1 MSEGKFFLAHC
12 ATEEMMEKRKIK
24 IDAVIP
30 VYRPGKEFQE
40 LLERLDHQSVSLN
53 KIILMN
59 TGDAPWKEKVEKKY
73 PKCEVHLLKKEEF
86 DHGGTRHLA
95 TTFSDADYLLFLTQD
110 AMPEN
115 EKLVENLL
123 AAFSWDE
130 RIKAA
135 YGRQLPNSTC
145 REIEKY
151 TRSFNYPEKS
161 RIKSKE
167 DLKTLGIKTFFCSNV
182 CAMYEKATYDKQGG
196 FIRRT
201 IFNEDMIYAGGL
213 IQNDYKIAYV
223 AEAEVIHSHNYGAVE
238 QFHRNFDLAVSQTDN
253 PQIFAGIRSEK
264 EGIRLVLNT
273 AKHLL
278 KVKKPW
284 LLFPLVTTSAGKILG
299 YKFGQNYRR
308 LSDDFILKCTM
319 NQSYWRNVN
328 EEK

>member
-1 MSEGKFFLAHC
+1 MNQKK
-12 ATEEMMEKRKIK
+12 TI

-30 VYRPGKEFQE
+30 VYHPGKEFYE
-40 LLERLDHQSVSLN
+40 LLEKLSCQSVCLN
-53 KIILMN
+53 RIILMN
-59 TGDAPWKEKVEKKY
+59 TGESPWKAEVEAKF
-73 PKCEVHLLKKEEF
+73 PLCEVHLLKKEEF
-86 DHGGTRHLA
+86 DHGGTRHQA
-95 TTFSDADYLLFLTQD
+95 AAMSDADYLLFMTQD
-110 AMPEN
+110 AMPVD

-123 AAFSWDE
+123 NAFSWDE
-130 RIKAA
+130 KIKAA

-151 TRSFNYPEKS
+151 TRSFNYPGKS
-161 RIKSKE
+161 RVKSAE
-167 DLKTLGIKTFFCSNV
+167 DLEKLGIKTFFCSNV
-182 CAMYEKATYDKQGG
+182 CAMYEKETYDRQGG

-213 IQNDYKIAYV
+213 IQNGYKIAYV
-223 AEAEVIHSHNYGAVE
+223 AEAEVIHSHNYNAVE

-264 EGIRLVLNT
+264 EGVRLVINT

-319 NQSYWRNVN
+319 NPSYWRNVN
-328 EEK
+328 EKK

>member
-1 MSEGKFFLAHC
+1 MNQKN
-12 ATEEMMEKRKIK
+12 I
-24 IDAVIP
+24 IVDAIIP
-30 VYRPGKEFQE
+30 VYHPGKEFYN
-40 LLERLDHQSVSLN
+40 LLEKLSNQSFQLN

-59 TGDAPWKEKVEKKY
+59 TGDAPWKQKVEEKY
-73 PKCEVHLLKKEEF
+73 PLCEIHLITKEEF
-86 DHGGTRHLA
+86 DHGGTRHLG
-95 TTFSDADYLLFLTQD
+95 TTFSGADYLLFLTQD
-110 AMPEN
+110 AEPAN
-115 EKLVENLL
+115 DKLVENLVQ
-123 AAFSWDE
+123 AFLQDDS
-130 RIKAA
+130 IKAA
-135 YGRQLPNSTC
+135 YGRQLPNATC

-151 TRSFNYPEKS
+151 TRSFNYPAESRVKS
-161 RIKSKE
+161 RD

-182 CAMYEKATYDKQGG
+182 CAMYEKAAYDRLGG

-213 IQNDYKIAYV
+213 IQKDYKIAYV
-223 AEAEVIHSHNYGAVE
+223 AEAEVIHSHNYNALE

-264 EGIRLVLNT
+264 EGIRLVVNT
-273 AKHLL
+273 AKHLV

-319 NQSYWRNVN
+319 NPSYWRNVN
-328 EEK
+328 EKK

>member
-1 MSEGKFFLAHC
+1 MSEGFFLAHC
-12 ATEEMMEKRKIK
+12 AIEEKMNQKNRIV
-24 IDAVIP
+24 DAIIP
-30 VYRPGKEFQE
+30 VYRPGKEFYN
-40 LLERLDHQSVSLN
+40 LLEKLSNQSFPLN

-59 TGDAPWKEKVEKKY
+59 TGDAPWKQEVEEKY
-73 PKCEVHLLKKEEF
+73 PLCEIHLLTKEEF
-86 DHGGTRHLA
+86 DHGGTRHLG
-95 TTFSDADYLLFLTQD
+95 TTFSNADYLLFLTQD
-110 AMPEN
+110 AEPAN
-115 EKLVENLL
+115 DKLVENLVQ
-123 AAFSWDE
+123 AFSWDDG
-130 RIKAA
+130 IKAA
-135 YGRQLPNSTC
+135 YGRQLPNATC

-151 TRSFNYPEKS
+151 TRSFNYPDES
-161 RIKSKE
+161 RVKSKE
-167 DLKTLGIKTFFCSNV
+167 DLGVLGIKTFFCSNV
-182 CAMYEKATYDKQGG
+182 CAMYEKATYDRLGG

-213 IQNDYKIAYV
+213 IQKDYKIAYV
-223 AEAEVIHSHNYGAVE
+223 AEAEVIHSHNYNAVE

-264 EGIRLVLNT
+264 EGIRLVVNT

-319 NQSYWRNVN
+319 NPSYWRNVN
-328 EEK
+328 EKN

>member
-1 MSEGKFFLAHC
+1 MNQENV
-12 ATEEMMEKRKIK
+12 I
-24 IDAVIP
+24 IDAIIP
-30 VYRPGKEFQE
+30 VYRPGKEFFE
-40 LLERLDHQSVSLN
+40 LLKRLSSQSYGLN

-59 TGDAPWKEKVEKKY
+59 TGEAPWKAEVEEKY
-73 PKCEVHLLKKEEF
+73 PLCEVHLLKKEEF

-95 TTFSDADYLLFLTQD
+95 TTFSQADYLLFLTQD
-110 AMPEN
+110 AMPKD

-123 AAFSWDE
+123 NAFSWDE
-130 RIKAA
+130 KIKAA

-151 TRSFNYPEKS
+151 TRSFNYPEES
-161 RIKSKE
+161 RVKSKE
-167 DLKTLGIKTFFCSNV
+167 DLETLGIKTFFCSNV
-182 CAMYEKATYDKQGG
+182 CAMYEKAAYESQGG

-213 IQNDYKIAYV
+213 IKSGYKIAYV
-223 AEAEVIHSHNYGAVE
+223 AEAEVIHSHNYNAVE

-253 PQIFAGIRSEK
+253 PEVFAGIRSEK
-264 EGIRLVLNT
+264 EGIRLVINT

-278 KVKKPW
+278 QVKKPW

-308 LSDDFILKCTM
+308 LSNDFILKCTM
-319 NQSYWRNVN
+319 NQSYWRKAN
-328 EEK
+328 EEN